1 MSRTVVADVDLGMED
16 IERELKKI
24 NNSYV
29 LVGFQAGSVTKS
41 QTKDGRKK
49 KAGLSM
55 PEIAAANEFGTN
67 TIPARPF
74 MRTSY
79 DENKQRIDRAIQGEY
94 VKITKGKS
102 TVKRS
107 LTALGVFMVDQI
119 KMKIRSIQSPP
130 NSPRTIAK
138 KKSSKPLIDF
148 GQMIQSVHAKVVIE

>member
-1 MSRTVVADVDLGMED
+1 MSRTRVADVDLGLEE
-16 IERELKKI
+16 IERELAKL
-24 NNSYV
+24 NGSYV
-29 LVGFQAGSVTKS
+29 LVGFQEGSVTKS

-79 DENKQRIDRAIQGEY
+79 DENKQRIDKAIQGEY
-94 VKITKGKS
+94 VKITQGKS

-119 KMKIRSIQSPP
+119 KMKIRAIQTPP

-148 GQMIQSVHAKVVIE
+148 GQMIQSVHSKVVIQ

>member
-1 MSRTVVADVDLGMED
+1 MFRTAVADVDLGMED
-16 IERELKKI
+16 IERELKKL
-24 NNSYV
+24 NGSYV
-29 LVGFQAGSVTKS
+29 LVGFQEGSVTKS
-41 QTKDGRKK
+41 QTKDGRHK

-67 TIPARPF
+67 DIPARPF

-79 DENKQRIDRAIQGEY
+79 DENKQRIDRAIQSEY
-94 VKITKGKS
+94 VKITQGKT

-107 LTALGVFMVDQI
+107 LTTLGVFMVDQI
-119 KMKIRSIQSPP
+119 KMKIRAIHTPP
-130 NSPRTIAK
+130 NSPKTIAK

>member
-1 MSRTVVADVDLGMED
+1 MSRTAVVDVDLGMED
-16 IERELKKI
+16 IEKELGKL
-24 NNSYV
+24 NGSYV
-29 LVGFQAGSVTKS
+29 LVGFQEGSVTKS

-67 TIPARPF
+67 DIPARPF

-79 DENKQRIDRAIQGEY
+79 DENKQRIDKAIQGEY
-94 VKITKGKS
+94 VKITRGKS

-119 KMKIRSIQSPP
+119 KMKIRSIHTPP
-130 NSPRTIAK
+130 NSPSTIAK

-148 GQMIQSVHAKVVIE
+148 GQMIQSVHAKVVIQ

>member
-1 MSRTVVADVDLGMED
+1 MSRTRVADVDLGMGD
-16 IERELKKI
+16 IERELTKL
-24 NNSYV
+24 NGSYV
-29 LVGFQAGSVTKS
+29 LVGFQEGSVTKS

-74 MRTSY
+74 MRTSS
-79 DENKQRIDRAIQGEY
+79 DENKQRIDTAIQGEY
-94 VKITKGKS
+94 VKITQGKS

-107 LTALGVFMVDQI
+107 LTALGVFMVDKI
-119 KMKIRSIQSPP
+119 KMKIRAIQSPP

-148 GQMIQSVHAKVVIE
+148 GQMIQSVHAKVVIQ